1 MSNRTVRIAELVQRE
16 LGEYLH
22 TRYRSEAV
30 TITVTG
36 VEVAPDLK
44 TGQIFFG
51 IIGDAEQIEERMAWV
66 QSKRAE
72 WRRELAK
79 RVPIKHSPAWELHL
93 DHAAERGSRILS
105 LLDDLDTEERAK
117 ADDDGKS
124 PENAP

>member
-16 LGEYLH
+16 LGDYLH

-30 TITVTG
+30 MVTVTG

-44 TGQIFFG
+44 TGRIFFG
-51 IIGDAEQIEERMAWV
+51 ILGDAGQAEEKMVWV

-72 WRRELAK
+72 IRRELAK
-79 RVPIKHSPAWELHL
+79 RIPIKHSPQWELHL

-105 LLDDLDTEERAK
+105 LLDELKPGEPDPGS
-117 ADDDGKS
+117 DGKS
-124 PENAP
+124 AS